1 MLLNLACFITLA
13 IFTSTSTSAALI
25 SRQDRSWTV
34 ALNDRPI
41 RALVTQNSNGAFSF
55 DCQANEV
62 TVISASNIG
71 FSTSTGDIGPEFNS
85 CTAQDQTYTVES
97 YNTSGGRS
105 QSHYAPY
112 QTQTF
117 NCKTS
122 NGQSSSVDIRVG
134 IDGCAFRVGFPDGQY
149 TINSES
155 LTWTFAKNGA
165 SFLMNDPENT
175 SYEGEWE
182 QSDAETGLQGSKN
195 VMMPYLVDANSAVA
209 NQWILLEESAMDGS
223 FQGSQLTH
231 SSGSLAYQFKFA
243 EGGSVKVDSSTFS
256 PWRIAVV
263 ADLTNLYRTTFDA
276 DNLPSTNITDL
287 SWIKPGTVSWSWLPE
302 HNSPSNETRQMEYVD
317 LAAELQWPYTL
328 VDEGWDEAWVP
339 DLVRYANNKGV
350 DILLWYPA
358 NQWNSTDAV
367 ANNIANLNK
376 WGVKGAKIDFF
387 LSDVQAI
394 HDQQTYILSQT
405 AQAKLMVN
413 FHGTPPPRGNQR
425 TWPDLLSQEAI
436 RGDENGGNAFR
447 QTVIPFTRNL
457 LGSMDFTPSLYTVSG
472 GDTGSQQQQQQSAQC
487 SVGCGLG
494 KSIAFESAWQHIGE
508 TPEVIRSYNL
518 AARFYKGLPSIW
530 QASTVLPNSYPGKTF
545 AVGRYNQPSD
555 RYYFGGVFNGDA
567 QTFELQPIILPNDKT
582 FILDI
587 VSDSNDDDNDR
598 TGIIRT
604 IVTDVTTTST
614 INLHVKSNGGF
625 SAIACE
631 TAGSDGGC
639 LAAL

>member
-1 MLLNLACFITLA
+1 MSLNLACLITLVLLA
-13 IFTSTSTSAALI
+13 SSASAALI
-25 SRQDRSWTV
+25 PRQDKSWTV

-41 RALVTQNSNGAFSF
+41 RAIVTQNSDGAFSF
-55 DCQANEV
+55 DCQANGN

-71 FSTSTGDIGPEFNS
+71 FSTSNGDVGPGFNS
-85 CTAQDQTYTVES
+85 CTAQDQSYTVES
-97 YNTSGGRS
+97 YNTPGGRS
-105 QSHYAPY
+105 KSHYAPY

-117 NCKTS
+117 DCKTS

-155 LTWTFAKNGA
+155 STWTFAQNGA
-165 SFLMNDPENT
+165 SFLMDDPENT

-182 QSDAETGLQGSKN
+182 QSDVETGLSNSRN
-195 VMMPYLVDANSAVA
+195 VMMPYLVDANSAAA
-209 NQWILLEESAMDGS
+209 NQWILLEEAAMDGS
-223 FQGSQLTH
+223 FGGSQLTH
-231 SSGSLAYQFKFA
+231 NSGSLAYQFSFA
-243 EGGSVKVDSSTFS
+243 EGGNVKVDGSIFS

-276 DNLPSTNITDL
+276 DNLPSTNISDV

-328 VDEGWDEAWVP
+328 VDEGWDASWVP
-339 DLVRYANNKGV
+339 DLVRYANSKSV
-350 DILLWYPA
+350 DILLWYSA

-367 ANNIANLNK
+367 ASNIANLK
-376 WGVKGAKIDFF
+376 EWGVKGAKIDFF

-394 HDQQTYILSQT
+394 HDQQTYILSQM
-405 AQAKLMVN
+405 AAAELMVN

-425 TWPDLLSQEAI
+425 TWPHLLSQEAI
-436 RGDENGGNAFR
+436 RGDEHVADAFR
-447 QTVIPFTRNL
+447 NTVIPFTRNL
-457 LGSMDFTPSLYTVSG
+457 LGSMDFTPSLYTVTG
-472 GDTGSQQQQQQSAQC
+472 GDGGSQQQQQSAQC

-508 TPEVIRSYNL
+508 TPEVIRNYTL
-518 AARFYKGLPSIW
+518 AARFYKGLPSAW
-530 QASTVLPNSYPGKTF
+530 EASTLLPNSYPGKAF
-545 AVGRYNQPSD
+545 AVGRYYQSSD
-555 RYYFGGVFNGDA
+555 RYYFGAVFNGDA
-567 QTFELQPIILPNDKT
+567 QTFELQPTILPTDKS

-587 VSDSNDDDNDR
+587 VSDANDDDNDR
-598 TGIIRT
+598 TSIIRT
-604 IVTDVTTTST
+604 IVTDVSSTST
-614 INLHVKSNGGF
+614 VNVHVKSNGGF

-631 TAGSDGGC
+631 TAGPDGGC
-639 LAAL
+639 LADL